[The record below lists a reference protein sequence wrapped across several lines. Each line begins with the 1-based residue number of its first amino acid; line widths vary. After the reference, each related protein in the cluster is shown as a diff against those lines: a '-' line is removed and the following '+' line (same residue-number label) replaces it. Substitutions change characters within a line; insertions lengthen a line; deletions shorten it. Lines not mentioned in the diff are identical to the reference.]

1 MPIFNTPR
9 AGRNQEEYLKVLVER
24 MFFDKRRIFKQGYGV
39 VDINPAVVVASFNSI
54 RNTYCNGTH
63 IQVHYIEIC
72 IEKEFGIEETIRV
85 MHSMGDYFL
94 GQGFM
99 AFASIIKK
107 ENFYVITFAVNSVSH
122 LNGKAFLDNNAHY
135 SYIYQML
142 KWILPADWKLN
153 ATECVFFNPAE
164 GNGNYI
170 HGELI

>member
-9 AGRNQEEYLKVLVER
+9 AGRNQEEYLELLVER
-24 MFFDKRRIFKQGYGV
+24 MFSDERRVFKQGYGV
-39 VDINPAVVVASFNSI
+39 VDINSAVVVASFNSI
-54 RNTYCNGTH
+54 RNTYCSGIH
-63 IQVHYIEIC
+63 IQVHYIEIF

-85 MHSMGDYFL
+85 MHCMGDYFL

-99 AFASIIKK
+99 TFASIIKK

-135 SYIYQML
+135 SYIYGML
-142 KWILPADWKLN
+142 KRIFPADWKLS
-153 ATECVFFNPAE
+153 ATDSVFFNPEE
-164 GNGNYI
+164 GNGNYV